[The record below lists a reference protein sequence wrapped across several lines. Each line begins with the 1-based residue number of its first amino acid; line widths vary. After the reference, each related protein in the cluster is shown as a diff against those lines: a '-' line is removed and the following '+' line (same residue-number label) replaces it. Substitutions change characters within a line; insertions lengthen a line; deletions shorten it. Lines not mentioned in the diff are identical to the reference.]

1 MALLNLEVSPIQD
14 QIASAVLDLQGN
26 VLTLTTP
33 TNPNQTIDSTATNLL
48 YQIFLEVGS
57 LHLPSFRRITI
68 SSASL
73 SGSRDLKLSRRCST
87 RLSTN
92 RSMYYDPCGIF
103 DIWWSKIDSSSA
115 LAHIVENAFLFAI
128 RIAILITIAG
138 AVVMTHPDARMC
150 KFLFPS
156 VCFSPIDLTPY

>member
-26 VLTLTTP
+26 VLTLTTS

-73 SGSRDLKLSRRCST
+73 SGS
-87 RLSTN
+87 
-92 RSMYYDPCGIF
+92 
-103 DIWWSKIDSSSA
+103 SSA
-115 LAHIVENAFLFAI
+115 NIVNNNSNTDSNNIRYILTRDDAHIYIVAQ
-128 RIAILITIAG
+128 
-138 AVVMTHPDARMC
+138 
-150 KFLFPS
+150 KQ
-156 VCFSPIDLTPY
+156 